1 MPSIFIS
8 YRRGDGGGYAGRI
21 FDRLRQQFGDGEV
34 FRDVDTIDS
43 GTRFP
48 DAIGR
53 QLEDCRVFV
62 VIIGPTWISASDENG
77 ARRLDNPQDW
87 VRIEIAT
94 ALKRNV
100 CVIPVTVG
108 GAAVPAAQYLPEDLR
123 SLADWQRRDLRD
135 GDTWGSDLELL
146 VRRIAKELGFKPT
159 QFKRKAAVALVSIAL
174 LGVISAALLLS
185 LYPSLWCKRWP
196 LLGADAVELSGR
208 QDLRTP
214 VSTQDSPAE
223 IVIFDN
229 TNRDDVRNSPKQP
242 TYLTI
247 TRPYF
252 ITKIY
257 TYHWNNQCGSPPGK
271 LSLRHSD
278 GTVFGPWEARG
289 ISGHKNV
296 ENASWLVEPKI
307 TVPVGMYQVVDSEPK
322 TWSHNDQSKGKGFA
336 FIQGHPK

>member
-1 MPSIFIS
+1 MPAIFIS
-8 YRRGDGGGYAGRI
+8 YRRSDGGGYAGRI
-21 FDRLRQQFGDGEV
+21 FDRLRQQFGDGQV

-48 DAIGR
+48 DAISR

-77 ARRLDNPQDW
+77 ARRLDNPRDW
-87 VRIEIAT
+87 VRIEITT
-94 ALKRNV
+94 ALKRNI
-100 CVIPVTVG
+100 CIIPVTVG
-108 GAAVPAAQYLPEDLR
+108 GAAAPAAQDLPEDLR

-146 VRRIAKELGFKPT
+146 VRRIAKELGFKST
-159 QFKRKAAVALVSIAL
+159 QFKRKAAVALASTAL

-185 LYPSLWCKRWP
+185 LYRS
-196 LLGADAVELSGR
+196 
-208 QDLRTP
+208 TP
-214 VSTQDSPAE
+214 APTQDSPAA

-229 TNRDDVRNSPKQP
+229 TNRDDVRNSPIQR

-247 TRPYF
+247 TTPHF

-257 TYHWNNQCGSPPGK
+257 TYHWNDEHGSPPG
-271 LSLRHSD
+271 LIRLRRSD

-289 ISGHKNV
+289 IPGLTPKDKKNV
-296 ENASWLVEPKI
+296 ENATWLVEPKI
-307 TVPVGMYQVVDSEPK
+307 TLPVGTYEVVDSEPK
-322 TWSHNDQSKGKGFA
+322 TWSHNDLSKGQGFA